1 MEHIEQFCEKLV
13 ILVKG
18 RPVLEGYL
26 KDIKEEYQKKN
37 ILIRG
42 DVKVSELKE
51 IPGVLE
57 VNKKLNEYEVKI
69 ENNKVVEQVFKAI
82 SHHNITKFVV
92 EEASLNEIFIAKV
105 GASYDE

>member
-1 MEHIEQFCEKLV
+1 M
-13 ILVKG
+13 
-18 RPVLEGYL
+18 LEGYL

-42 DVKVSELKE
+42 DVKISELKE